1 MTFFWE
7 ILLFLIL
14 SSVLFFL
21 YPICASYCIVTEA
34 GGKMTDM
41 LGNELTYNNKIVNH
55 NNGILVTNGSFHDT
69 ILEEYKKLQ

>member
-1 MTFFWE
+1 
-7 ILLFLIL
+7 
-14 SSVLFFL
+14 
-21 YPICASYCIVTEA
+21 
-34 GGKMTDM
+34 MTDM